1 MIDDPESNGS
11 HPGAW
16 ARMLRHNWRD
26 VRSYTDKEL
35 SDPLVLERIKEN
47 YECKTNGELLAIVGA
62 ERLRRTKTNSYG
74 DNFRGIDYGQTT

>member
-1 MIDDPESNGS
+1 MIDDPESNSS

-35 SDPLVLERIKEN
+35 HSDFILDRIMLD
-47 YECKTNGELLAIVGA
+47 YDCKTRGEARDIIGA
-62 ERLRRTKTNSYG
+62 EVRRRTETNGYG
-74 DNFRGIDYGQTT
+74 SNFKGIGHG